1 MLYPFGR
8 RPRWRGLLMIHLMRR
23 ARRRGQAM
31 VEFAIVI
38 GLFLMLIL
46 GLTCV
51 GQILLANYAVSQAA
65 RAAAHQA
72 AIAGGAPEAAF
83 DAAAQVLDAG
93 VGTRAADARVEV
105 ACASDP
111 CRRYDPVTVTVDYAG
126 AFWTPLPPL
135 FTGFSVQA
143 AATRAAERDQQ

>member
-1 MLYPFGR
+1 MHYPFGR
-8 RPRWRGLLMIHLMRR
+8 RPRWRWLLMIAAMRR
-23 ARRRGQAM
+23 GGRRGQAM

-38 GLFLMLIL
+38 GLFLLLIL

-72 AIAGGAPEAAF
+72 AIEGGAPEAAYR
-83 DAAAQVLDAG
+83 AAAQALDAG

-105 ACASDP
+105 ACANAP

-126 AFWTPLPPL
+126 AFWAPMPPL
-135 FTGFSVQA
+135 FTEFSVQA